1 LKNTYDLSNWEHFL
15 PQNLRG
21 GLRPSLN
28 LSGGGE
34 CPPAPPPVSAPDL
47 IGVIEERSLVILLY
61 FEHVCK
67 TNLIVL

>member
-1 LKNTYDLSNWEHFL
+1 LGTFFASKSQGGATPL
-15 PQNLRG
+15 PESVRG
-21 GLRPSLN
+21 GRMSPR
-28 LSGGGE
+28 
-34 CPPAPPPVSAPDL
+34 PPPVSAPDL